1 MIGPLTLS
9 DGFLR
14 ELLTLICDSLRTQE
28 QILSFLENWQDHD
41 QRHFLQFSRI
51 FLEWILAMG
60 LEEYQEQ
67 EEEKDWGKEVPEE
80 ELDHLK

>member
-1 MIGPLTLS
+1 M
-9 DGFLR
+9 
-14 ELLTLICDSLRTQE
+14 
-28 QILSFLENWQDHD
+28 
-41 QRHFLQFSRI
+41 QFSRI